1 MTASAS
7 RTVARASVTR
17 FIENLPCSHCD
28 RRNEGSTDGGEYSCL
43 GKLYQSDA
51 QADAAADGIIFQ
63 LSPVWPRAEPQA
75 SLARSD
81 QAIPAAE
88 IRRSARIAWRK
99 PARPVD

>member
-17 FIENLPCSHCD
+17 FIENLPCNYW
-28 RRNEGSTDGGEYSCL
+28 NEGSTDGREYSCL

-63 LSPVWPRAEPQA
+63 LSPVWLRVEPQA
-75 SLARSD
+75 SLALSG